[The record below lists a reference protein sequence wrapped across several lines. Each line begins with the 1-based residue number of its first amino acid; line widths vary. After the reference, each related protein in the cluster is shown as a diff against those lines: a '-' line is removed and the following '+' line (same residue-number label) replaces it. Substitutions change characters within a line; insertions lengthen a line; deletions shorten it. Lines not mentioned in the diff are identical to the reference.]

1 MRLGKELRHRLPA
14 TSTRVEDHTDHA
26 RQRTIRERDDARIA
40 TYERATP
47 VEITE
52 RLGVLDREWE
62 IERVLQANAG
72 TLALTG
78 TVLGI
83 GVDRRFLVLPGMVYT
98 FFLQHAL
105 HGWCPPIPVLRRL
118 GVRTSREIERERHA
132 LKVLRGDFD
141 DLPAPEATRA
151 EDRVRAVLR
160 AVDA

>member
-1 MRLGKELRHRLPA
+1 MRLGTGLPNGLPA
-14 TSTRVEDHTDHA
+14 TSTRVEGHTGHA
-26 RQRTIRERDDARIA
+26 RQRALRERDDARIA
-40 TYERATP
+40 AYEHATP
-47 VEITE
+47 VEITQ
-52 RLGVLDREWE
+52 RLGELDREWE

-78 TVLGI
+78 TLLGLR
-83 GVDRRFLVLPGMVYT
+83 VDRRFLVLPGVVYS

-118 GVRTSREIERERHA
+118 GVRTSREIERERYA

-141 DLPAPEATRA
+141 GLPSDAAGPE
-151 EDRVRAVLR
+151 ERVRAVLR

>member
-1 MRLGKELRHRLPA
+1 MRLNTELLDRLPA
-14 TSTRVEDHTDHA
+14 TRTRVEDHTDHA

-40 TYERATP
+40 SYEHATP

-62 IERVLQANAG
+62 IERVLQTNAG
-72 TLALTG
+72 SLALIG
-78 TVLGI
+78 TLLGLRI
-83 GVDRRFLVLPGMVYT
+83 DRRFLLLPSLVYS

-118 GVRTSREIERERHA
+118 GVRTTREIERERFA
-132 LKVLRGDFD
+132 LKVLRGDF
-141 DLPAPEATRA
+141 EAVPDSGDPG
-151 EDRVRAVLR
+151 ERVSAVLR